1 MLLPS
6 LLPDSS
12 YASPDTLPCAGAAF
26 AGLGFGVEEP
36 KYAEDD
42 AFSTYRQH
50 RSSAYKDFMGRNAA
64 AAVAPTGTA
73 R

>member
-1 MLLPS
+1 MAVFAGSDHMPH
-6 LLPDSS
+6 
-12 YASPDTLPCAGAAF
+12 AGAAF

-64 AAVAPTGTA
+64 LAAAPAGTA